1 VAVGT
6 CSNLLGNAGRNGL
19 IGPGLVNVDLGVFK
33 NNRITK
39 ISENFNV
46 QFRAELFNVFNH
58 SNFASPIDNSTLFDS
73 TGAPVPGA
81 GLIDQ
86 TATSSRQVQF
96 GLKIIW

>member
-1 VAVGT
+1 
-6 CSNLLGNAGRNGL
+6 
-19 IGPGLVNVDLGVFK
+19 
-33 NNRITK
+33 
-39 ISENFNV
+39 V

-58 SNFASPIDNSTLFDS
+58 SNFASPVDNSTIFDS

-86 TATSSRQVQF
+86 TATASRQVQF